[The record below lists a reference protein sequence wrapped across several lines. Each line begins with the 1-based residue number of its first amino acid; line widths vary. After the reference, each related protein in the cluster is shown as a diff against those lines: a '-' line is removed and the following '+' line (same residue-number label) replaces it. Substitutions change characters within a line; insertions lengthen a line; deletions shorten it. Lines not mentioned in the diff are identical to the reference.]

1 MALNSIRNIRGFFSE
16 YWLGS
21 ILSAKKGVGSKLTKA
36 QAEKTLWRLTQLRNR
51 IEGFENPDLT
61 RFREQFARPLLGQVL
76 GFNVEENPE
85 ETRVRLLTR
94 QPEETAEGAAT
105 APIAALYLC
114 PDDDE
119 IESRQTR
126 GTLERFLA
134 DQGLSYGFIIAPSLL
149 RLIRRLGDGA
159 KGASFDFSIASA
171 VETEDTDSL
180 TAAYRVLHAE
190 NFVQVNGSPQPIE
203 LLEAESRKHSA
214 RVSEDL
220 KAAVFRAAEILIR
233 GFLEDIQARPEA
245 FSPKPTLGQLRDTAL
260 QTLYRL
266 LFILYAEA
274 RDERLQRHRLYQ
286 KSYSLE
292 QLTDRLLRV
301 PEEELPGN
309 RFGTWQAL
317 QALFRIYD
325 EGLPP
330 TPDLEN
336 IPPRG
341 GRLFSDKTS
350 EGQLIAKLKLSD
362 RVTGRL
368 VLTLATTKPRRGVG
382 RERVS
387 YRELEI
393 EQLGSVY
400 EGLLEY
406 EPRTADQT
414 MIEVVVQGRDFVLTP
429 AELKRLCEQ
438 KQLTLKGDAA
448 IVADTEA
455 ANLHPD
461 NVEIDED
468 AADPEDEDEEDD
480 ENGEGGEGEEEEED
494 KGVKKGAAAR
504 LIRRLEK
511 DEFYFVPGSARKS
524 SGSFYT
530 REEIVQYLVRKA
542 LEGLVEDKSA
552 AEIESLRVIDLA
564 CGSAHFLV
572 GAARYM
578 GRKLL
583 DAYRREFKDEPP
595 PEFYPDRPLT
605 PGIHQRW
612 HSEGEAWCKRR
623 IVERCLFGVD
633 LNPTAVQLAQVAL
646 WIESLAGDRPLS
658 FFAHHIRPGNS
669 LLGTWLERLHQP
681 PHPALDD
688 RKGKDQGGLFE
699 IQFKR
704 LIREALDERLL
715 IDKPLP
721 PDIRKDTPQEY
732 EYKADRLKCSNDLL
746 SQAHLLFDLRSAAAF
761 VPEIWGVW
769 ATLLSTD
776 NLAEYAVKQKWWEK
790 FEAVR
795 DREKFF
801 HWELEFPEVFFG
813 EHRGFQVVV
822 GNPPWEKVKPDRKE
836 FYGRVDILIRAYS
849 GGELD
854 NRIAELHAATPKLSE
869 AFAEYSDQIKTRAA
883 CLKKSSGFRY
893 CDWVINGK
901 STGGDPDLFKFF
913 VERAHDSLSP
923 SGRLGYLVPSAFYNT
938 EGATGLRHLALGR
951 SRVKA
956 FYGFENSRKI
966 FNIHSS
972 YKFVCLVLEKRPVEA
987 CEDETEFF
995 ATFMRSDIAELS
1007 GKPPPGVQVLIRR
1020 SELERFSP
1028 GTLAFLE
1035 FRNELD
1041 REITL
1046 RMYGL
1051 LPGLEP
1057 RPLLG
1062 DESERGW
1069 RARYYS
1075 EFHLTNDR
1083 DLWTKRDGKLWTP
1096 GEVCGLDW
1104 PTDRSIPFSEVRK
1117 AMAGKGFWPLYE
1129 GKQID
1134 QFLID
1139 TKPIDR
1145 WLNLEA
1151 AQRKNGV
1158 MPSGARKLVFRDIAR
1173 NTDERTCIAAVLP
1186 ECSCSGNTLAS
1197 LDVGSVDPDVAASV
1211 LNSLAFDYATRLK
1224 IAGTH
1229 LNWTYAARV
1238 VTPSRSAL
1246 ETIPAFSTVNF
1257 ADLPDTARSTAL
1269 HRPFFEALWTTNK
1282 AVASAYGLRAT
1293 DFDHILSSFPGFA
1306 KKRPQFVEFLKE
1318 KTSIWQAESGS

>member
-1 MALNSIRNIRGFFSE
+1 MALNSIRNIRGFFSD

-85 ETRVRLLTR
+85 ETCVRLLTR
-94 QPEETAEGAAT
+94 QPEEAAQGAAT

-114 PDDDE
+114 PDDDK
-119 IESRQTR
+119 IESKKTR
-126 GTLERFLA
+126 GTLECFLA
-134 DQGLSYGFIIAPSLL
+134 EQGLSYGFIITPSLL
-149 RLIRRLGDGA
+149 RLIRRLGDGP

-171 VETEDTDSL
+171 VETEDIDSL

-190 NFVQVNGSPQPIE
+190 NFVAADGSPRPIE

-220 KAAVFRAAEILIR
+220 KAAVFSAAEILIR

-245 FSPKPTLGQLRDTAL
+245 FNPKPTLGQLRDTAL

-341 GRLFSDKTS
+341 GRLFSEKTP

-362 RVTGRL
+362 RVAGKL
-368 VLTLATTKPRRGVG
+368 VMTLATTKPRRGVG

-438 KQLTLKGDAA
+438 KQLVLKGDAA
-448 IVADTEA
+448 LVADTEA
-455 ANLHPD
+455 ANLHPE
-461 NVEIDED
+461 NVETDEA
-468 AADPEDEDEEDD
+468 AADTEDEDEGED
-480 ENGEGGEGEEEEED
+480 ENGESSEGAEEED

-578 GRKLL
+578 GKKLL
-583 DAYRREFKDEPP
+583 DAYHREFKDDPP
-595 PEFYPDRPLT
+595 PDFFPDRPLT
-605 PGIHQRW
+605 PEVRQRW
-612 HSEGEAWCKRR
+612 QSEGEAWCKRR

-633 LNPTAVQLAQVAL
+633 LSPTAVQLAQVAL

-688 RKGKDQGGLFE
+688 KKGKDQGGLFE
-699 IQFKR
+699 IQFQR

-732 EYKADRLKCSNDLL
+732 EYKADRLKRSNDLL
-746 SQAHLLFDLRSAAAF
+746 AQARLLFDLRSAAAF
-761 VPEIWGVW
+761 VPAIWSDW

-776 NLAEYAVKQKWWEK
+776 NVAAYASKQKWWDR
-790 FEAVR
+790 FEEVR
-795 DREKFF
+795 QRERFF

-813 EHRGFQVVV
+813 ERRGFDVVL

-836 FYGRVDILIRAYS
+836 FYGRADILIRAFV

-854 NRIAELHAATPKLSE
+854 ARIRELHALHPGLETE
-869 AFAEYSDQIKTRAA
+869 FANYSDRVKTTAA
-883 CLKKSSGFRY
+883 CLKRGDIKFV
-893 CDWVINGK
+893 DWEINGR

-913 VERAHDSLSP
+913 IERAHQVLRP
-923 SGRLGYLVPSAFYNT
+923 GGRLGYLVPSALYNN
-938 EGATGLRHLALGR
+938 EGCTGLRHLLLEH
-951 SRVKA
+951 SQVHA
-956 FYGFENSRKI
+956 FYGFENRQKLFPIDSR
-966 FNIHSS
+966 
-972 YKFVCLVLEKRPVEA
+972 YKFVCLALEKATVSDRDKARVEFRA
-987 CEDETEFF
+987 
-995 ATFMRSDIAELS
+995 AFMRHDLRELDT
-1007 GKPPPGVQVLIRR
+1007 PPQGVQVLIKRP
-1020 SELERFSP
+1020 ELEQFSP
-1028 GTLAFLE
+1028 GTLAFPE
-1035 FRNELD
+1035 FRDERD
-1041 REITL
+1041 REILL

-1051 LPGLEP
+1051 LPGQQP

-1062 DESERGW
+1062 DSGVGTWEAS
-1069 RARYYS
+1069 YS
-1075 EFHLTNDR
+1075 REFDMTNDR
-1083 DLWTKRDGKLWTP
+1083 DLWTRPDGKLWTP
-1096 GEVCGLDW
+1096 KEVCGLDW
-1104 PTDRSIPFSEVRK
+1104 PARRDIAFAEVRTAMK
-1117 AMAGKGFWPLYE
+1117 AKGFWPLYE
-1129 GKQID
+1129 GKHIE
-1134 QFLID
+1134 QFLVGI
-1139 TKPIDR
+1139 KPVER
-1145 WLNLEA
+1145 WLSLELA
-1151 AQRKNGV
+1151 TKKYGTPPAPG
-1158 MPSGARKLVFRDIAR
+1158 RKLVFRDIAR

-1186 ECSCSGNTLAS
+1186 EESCSGNTLAT
-1197 LDVGSVDPDVAASV
+1197 LHTPGILVDAAAAV
-1211 LNSLAFDYATRLK
+1211 MNSFVFDFATRLK
-1224 IAGTH
+1224 TAGTH
-1229 LNWTYAARV
+1229 LNWTYVSRIAVPPATDCRGVPSV
-1238 VTPSRSAL
+1238 VTRDYQELATRMTAIAEYPDAFPEVWAANRPVAL
-1246 ETIPAFSTVNF
+1246 
-1257 ADLPDTARSTAL
+1257 
-1269 HRPFFEALWTTNK
+1269 
-1282 AVASAYGLRAT
+1282 AYGLTAS
-1293 DFDHILSSFPGFA
+1293 DFEHILDSFPVFVR
-1306 KKRPQFVEFLKE
+1306 KRPAFHRFLRE
-1318 KTSIWQAESGS
+1318 RLAEWKAEEG

>member
-1 MALNSIRNIRGFFSE
+1 MALNSIRNIRGFFSD

-94 QPEETAEGAAT
+94 QPEEAAEGAAS

-126 GTLERFLA
+126 GSLERFLA
-134 DQGLSYGFIIAPSLL
+134 DHGLSYGFIITPSLL

-180 TAAYRVLHAE
+180 IAAYRVLHAE
-190 NFVQVNGSPQPIE
+190 NFVAVNGSPKPIE

-245 FSPKPTLGQLRDTAL
+245 FNPKPTLGQLRDTAL

-292 QLTDRLLRV
+292 QLTDRLLRL

-330 TPDLEN
+330 TPGLEN

-341 GRLFSDKTS
+341 GRLFSDKTT
-350 EGQLIAKLKLSD
+350 EGQVIAKLKLSD
-362 RVTGRL
+362 RVAGRL

-438 KQLTLKGDAA
+438 KQLVLKGDAA
-448 IVADTEA
+448 LVAGTEA
-455 ANLHPD
+455 APLHPD
-461 NVEIDED
+461 SVEVDED
-468 AADPEDEDEEDD
+468 AAAEDD
-480 ENGEGGEGEEEEED
+480 GEDNDENEEEGEGGAEED
-494 KGVKKGAAAR
+494 KGVKKGAPAR

-511 DEFYFVPGSARKS
+511 GEFYFVSGSARKA

-542 LEGLVEDKSA
+542 LEGLVEDKPA
-552 AEIESLRVIDLA
+552 ADIESLRVIDLA

-572 GAARYM
+572 GAARYL

-583 DAYRREFKDEPP
+583 DAYHRELKADPP

-605 PGIHQRW
+605 PEVRERW
-612 HSEGEAWCKRR
+612 QSEGEAWCKRR

-681 PHPALDD
+681 PHPALD
-688 RKGKDQGGLFE
+688 RKADQDQGGLFE
-699 IQFKR
+699 MQFQR
-704 LIREALDERLL
+704 LIREALVERRL
-715 IDKPLP
+715 IDQPLP
-721 PDIRKDTPQEY
+721 PDFRRDTPEEY
-732 EYKADRLKCSNDLL
+732 EYKADRLKRSDDLL
-746 SQAHLLFDLRSAAAF
+746 ARARLLFDLRSAAAF
-761 VPEIWGVW
+761 VPEIWSDW

-776 NLAEYAVKQKWWEK
+776 DVTGYAMKQEWWVR
-790 FEAVR
+790 FEDVR
-795 DREKFF
+795 QRERFF
-801 HWELEFPEVFFG
+801 HWELEFPEVFYG
-813 EHRGFQVVV
+813 DKRGFDVVL

-836 FYGRVDILIRAYS
+836 FYGRADVLIRAFV

-854 NRIAELHAATPKLSE
+854 ARIRELHALHPGLETD
-869 AFAEYSDQIKTRAA
+869 FANYSDRVKTTAA
-883 CLKKSSGFRY
+883 CLKRGDFKFM
-893 CDWVINGK
+893 DWEIDGR

-913 VERAHDSLSP
+913 IERSHQILRFG
-923 SGRLGYLVPSAFYNT
+923 GRLGYLVPSALYNN
-938 EGATGLRHLALGR
+938 EGCTGLRHLLLEH
-951 SRVKA
+951 SHVHA
-956 FYGFENSRKI
+956 FYGFENRHKLFPIDSR
-966 FNIHSS
+966 
-972 YKFVCLVLEKRPVEA
+972 YKFVCLVLEKARVAYGETAGVEFRA
-987 CEDETEFF
+987 
-995 ATFMRSDIAELS
+995 AFMRHDIGELAS
-1007 GKPPPGVQVLIRR
+1007 PPPDVNVLVRR
-1020 SELERFSP
+1020 SELELFSP

-1035 FRNELD
+1035 FRGERD
-1041 REITL
+1041 RDILL

-1051 LPGLEP
+1051 HEGQQP

-1062 DESERGW
+1062 HTAAGVWQATFSR
-1069 RARYYS
+1069 
-1075 EFHLTNDR
+1075 EFDMHNDR
-1083 DLWTKRDGKLWTP
+1083 DLWTRPDGRLLSAH
-1096 GEVCGLDW
+1096 EICGLDW
-1104 PTDRSIPFSEVRK
+1104 PGAATWNEVR
-1117 AMAGKGFWPLYE
+1117 ARMADQGYWPLYE
-1129 GKQID
+1129 GKQVE
-1134 QFLID
+1134 QFLTDI
-1139 TKPIDR
+1139 KPIVR
-1145 WLNLEA
+1145 WVSLE
-1151 AQRKNGV
+1151 QTTRKYGE
-1158 MPSGARKLVFRDIAR
+1158 PPLAGRKLVFRRIAG
-1173 NTDERTCIAAVLP
+1173 NTNERTCIAAVLP
-1186 ECSCSGNTLAS
+1186 EKSCANDGLPILEVREANLYDRACTL
-1197 LDVGSVDPDVAASV
+1197 
-1211 LNSLAFDYATRLK
+1211 LNSFCFDYALRFRVM
-1224 IAGTH
+1224 TH
-1229 LNWTYAARV
+1229 VDFTHISRV
-1238 VTPSRSAL
+1238 AIPTDEAL
-1246 ETIPAFSTVNF
+1246 QRIKVLSTQSCNGVDHVPFSERP
-1257 ADLPDTARSTAL
+1257 DL
-1269 HRPFFEALWTTNK
+1269 FEALWDSEK
-1282 AVASAYGLRAT
+1282 SVAQAYGLRAVDLEHLLT
-1293 DFDHILSSFPGFA
+1293 TFPVFA
-1306 KKRPQFVEFLKE
+1306 RKRPAFHQFLRERL
-1318 KTSIWQAESGS
+1318 AEWKAEEG

>member
-1 MALNSIRNIRGFFSE
+1 MALNSIRNIRGFFSD

-94 QPEETAEGAAT
+94 QPEEAAEGAAS

-126 GTLERFLA
+126 GSLERFLA
-134 DQGLSYGFIIAPSLL
+134 DHGLSYGFIITPSLL

-180 TAAYRVLHAE
+180 IAAYRVLHAE
-190 NFVQVNGSPQPIE
+190 NFVAVNGSPKPIE

-245 FSPKPTLGQLRDTAL
+245 FNPKPTLGQLRDTAL

-292 QLTDRLLRV
+292 QLTDRLLRL

-330 TPDLEN
+330 TPGLEN

-341 GRLFSDKTS
+341 GRLFSDKTT
-350 EGQLIAKLKLSD
+350 EGQVIAKLKLSD
-362 RVTGRL
+362 RVAGRL

-414 MIEVVVQGRDFVLTP
+414 MIEVVVQERDFVLTP

-438 KQLTLKGDAA
+438 KQLVLKGDAA
-448 IVADTEA
+448 LVAGTEA
-455 ANLHPD
+455 APLHPD
-461 NVEIDED
+461 SVEVDED
-468 AADPEDEDEEDD
+468 AAAEDD
-480 ENGEGGEGEEEEED
+480 GEDNDENEEEGEGGAEED
-494 KGVKKGAAAR
+494 KGVKKGAPAR

-511 DEFYFVPGSARKS
+511 GEFYFVSGSARKA

-542 LEGLVEDKSA
+542 LEGLVEDKPA
-552 AEIESLRVIDLA
+552 ADIESLRVIDLA

-572 GAARYM
+572 GAARYL

-583 DAYRREFKDEPP
+583 DAYHRELKADPP

-605 PGIHQRW
+605 PEVRERW
-612 HSEGEAWCKRR
+612 QSEGEAWCKRR

-681 PHPALDD
+681 PHPALD
-688 RKGKDQGGLFE
+688 RKADQDQGGLFE
-699 IQFKR
+699 MQFQR
-704 LIREALDERLL
+704 LIREALVERRL
-715 IDKPLP
+715 IDQPLP
-721 PDIRKDTPQEY
+721 PDFRRDTPEEY
-732 EYKADRLKCSNDLL
+732 EYKADRLKRSDDLL
-746 SQAHLLFDLRSAAAF
+746 ARARLLFDLRSAAAF
-761 VPEIWGVW
+761 VPEIWSDW

-776 NLAEYAVKQKWWEK
+776 DVTGYAMKQEWWVR
-790 FEAVR
+790 FEDVR
-795 DREKFF
+795 QRERFF

-813 EHRGFQVVV
+813 DKRGFDVVL

-836 FYGRVDILIRAYS
+836 FYGRADVLIRAFV

-854 NRIAELHAATPKLSE
+854 ARIRELHALHPGLETD
-869 AFAEYSDQIKTRAA
+869 FANYSDRVKTTAA
-883 CLKKSSGFRY
+883 CLKRGDFKFM
-893 CDWVINGK
+893 DWEIDGR

-913 VERAHDSLSP
+913 IERSHQILRFG
-923 SGRLGYLVPSAFYNT
+923 GRLGYLVPSALYNN
-938 EGATGLRHLALGR
+938 EGCTGLRHLLLEH
-951 SRVKA
+951 SHVHA
-956 FYGFENSRKI
+956 FYGFENRHKLFPIDSR
-966 FNIHSS
+966 
-972 YKFVCLVLEKRPVEA
+972 YKFVCLVLEKARVAYGETAGVEFRA
-987 CEDETEFF
+987 
-995 ATFMRSDIAELS
+995 AFMRHDIGELAS
-1007 GKPPPGVQVLIRR
+1007 PPPDVNVLVRR
-1020 SELERFSP
+1020 SELELFSP

-1035 FRNELD
+1035 FRGERD
-1041 REITL
+1041 RDILL

-1051 LPGLEP
+1051 HEGQQP

-1062 DESERGW
+1062 HTAAGVWQATFSR
-1069 RARYYS
+1069 
-1075 EFHLTNDR
+1075 EFDMHNDR
-1083 DLWTKRDGKLWTP
+1083 DLWTRPDGRLLSAH
-1096 GEVCGLDW
+1096 EICGLDW
-1104 PTDRSIPFSEVRK
+1104 PGAATWNEVR
-1117 AMAGKGFWPLYE
+1117 ARMADQGYWPLYE
-1129 GKQID
+1129 GKQVE
-1134 QFLID
+1134 QFLTDI
-1139 TKPIDR
+1139 KPIVR
-1145 WLNLEA
+1145 WVSLE
-1151 AQRKNGV
+1151 QTTRKYGE
-1158 MPSGARKLVFRDIAR
+1158 PPLAGRKLVFRRIAG
-1173 NTDERTCIAAVLP
+1173 NTNERTCIAAVLP
-1186 ECSCSGNTLAS
+1186 EKSCANDGLPILEVREANLYDRACTL
-1197 LDVGSVDPDVAASV
+1197 
-1211 LNSLAFDYATRLK
+1211 LNSFCFDYALRFRVM
-1224 IAGTH
+1224 TH
-1229 LNWTYAARV
+1229 VDFTHISRV
-1238 VTPSRSAL
+1238 AIPTDEAL
-1246 ETIPAFSTVNF
+1246 QRIKVLSTQSCNGVDHVPFSERP
-1257 ADLPDTARSTAL
+1257 DL
-1269 HRPFFEALWTTNK
+1269 FEALWDSEK
-1282 AVASAYGLRAT
+1282 SVAQAYGLRAVDLEHLLT
-1293 DFDHILSSFPGFA
+1293 TFPVFA
-1306 KKRPQFVEFLKE
+1306 RKRPAFHQFLRERL
-1318 KTSIWQAESGS
+1318 AEWKAEEG

>member
-1 MALNSIRNIRGFFSE
+1 MALNSIRNIRGFFSD

-94 QPEETAEGAAT
+94 QPEEAAEGAAS

-126 GTLERFLA
+126 GSLERFLA
-134 DQGLSYGFIIAPSLL
+134 DHGLSYGFIITPSLL

-180 TAAYRVLHAE
+180 IAAYRVLHAE
-190 NFVQVNGSPQPIE
+190 NFVAVNGSPKPIE

-245 FSPKPTLGQLRDTAL
+245 FNPKPTLGQLRDTAL

-292 QLTDRLLRV
+292 QLTDRLLRL

-330 TPDLEN
+330 TPGLEN

-341 GRLFSDKTS
+341 GRLFSDKTT
-350 EGQLIAKLKLSD
+350 EGQVIAKLKLSD
-362 RVTGRL
+362 RVAGRL

-438 KQLTLKGDAA
+438 KQLVLKGDAA
-448 IVADTEA
+448 LVAGTEA
-455 ANLHPD
+455 APLHPD
-461 NVEIDED
+461 SVEVDED
-468 AADPEDEDEEDD
+468 AAAEDD
-480 ENGEGGEGEEEEED
+480 GEDNDENEEEGEGGAEED
-494 KGVKKGAAAR
+494 KGVKKGAPAR

-511 DEFYFVPGSARKS
+511 GEFYFVSGSARKA

-542 LEGLVEDKSA
+542 LEGLVEDKPA
-552 AEIESLRVIDLA
+552 ADIESLRVIDLA

-572 GAARYM
+572 GAARYL

-583 DAYRREFKDEPP
+583 DAYHRELKADPP

-605 PGIHQRW
+605 PEVRERW
-612 HSEGEAWCKRR
+612 QSEGEAWCKRR

-681 PHPALDD
+681 PHPALD
-688 RKGKDQGGLFE
+688 RKADQDQGGLFE
-699 IQFKR
+699 MQFQR
-704 LIREALDERLL
+704 LIREALVERRL
-715 IDKPLP
+715 IDQPLP
-721 PDIRKDTPQEY
+721 PDFRRDTPEEY
-732 EYKADRLKCSNDLL
+732 EYKADRLKRSDDLL
-746 SQAHLLFDLRSAAAF
+746 ARARLLFDLRSAAAF
-761 VPEIWGVW
+761 VPEIWSDW

-776 NLAEYAVKQKWWEK
+776 DVTGYAMKQEWWVR
-790 FEAVR
+790 FEDVR
-795 DREKFF
+795 QRERFF

-813 EHRGFQVVV
+813 DKRGFDVVL

-836 FYGRVDILIRAYS
+836 FYGRADVLIRAFV

-854 NRIAELHAATPKLSE
+854 ARIRELHALHPGLETD
-869 AFAEYSDQIKTRAA
+869 FANYSDRVKTTAA
-883 CLKKSSGFRY
+883 CLKRGDFKFM
-893 CDWVINGK
+893 DWEIDGR

-913 VERAHDSLSP
+913 IERSHQILRFG
-923 SGRLGYLVPSAFYNT
+923 GRLGYLVPSALYNN
-938 EGATGLRHLALGR
+938 EGCTGLRHLLLEH
-951 SRVKA
+951 SHVHA
-956 FYGFENSRKI
+956 FYGFENRHKLFPIDSR
-966 FNIHSS
+966 
-972 YKFVCLVLEKRPVEA
+972 YKFVCLVLEKARVAYGETAGVEFRA
-987 CEDETEFF
+987 
-995 ATFMRSDIAELS
+995 AFMRHDIGELAS
-1007 GKPPPGVQVLIRR
+1007 PPPDVNVLVRR
-1020 SELERFSP
+1020 SELELFSP

-1035 FRNELD
+1035 FRGERD
-1041 REITL
+1041 RDILL

-1051 LPGLEP
+1051 HEGQQP

-1062 DESERGW
+1062 HTAAGVWQATFSR
-1069 RARYYS
+1069 
-1075 EFHLTNDR
+1075 EFDMHNDR
-1083 DLWTKRDGKLWTP
+1083 DLWTRPDGRLLSAH
-1096 GEVCGLDW
+1096 EICGLDW
-1104 PTDRSIPFSEVRK
+1104 PGAATWNEVR
-1117 AMAGKGFWPLYE
+1117 ARMADQGYWPLYE
-1129 GKQID
+1129 GKQVE
-1134 QFLID
+1134 QFLTDI
-1139 TKPIDR
+1139 KPIVR
-1145 WLNLEA
+1145 WVSLE
-1151 AQRKNGV
+1151 QTTRKYGE
-1158 MPSGARKLVFRDIAR
+1158 PPLAGRKLVFRRIAG
-1173 NTDERTCIAAVLP
+1173 NTNERTCIAAVLP
-1186 ECSCSGNTLAS
+1186 EKSCANDGLPILEVREANLYDRACTL
-1197 LDVGSVDPDVAASV
+1197 
-1211 LNSLAFDYATRLK
+1211 LNSFCFDYALRFRVM
-1224 IAGTH
+1224 TH
-1229 LNWTYAARV
+1229 VDFTHISRV
-1238 VTPSRSAL
+1238 AIPTDEAL
-1246 ETIPAFSTVNF
+1246 QRIKVLSTQSCNGVDHVPFSERP
-1257 ADLPDTARSTAL
+1257 DL
-1269 HRPFFEALWTTNK
+1269 FEALWDSEK
-1282 AVASAYGLRAT
+1282 SVAQAYGLRAVDLEHLLT
-1293 DFDHILSSFPGFA
+1293 TFPVFA
-1306 KKRPQFVEFLKE
+1306 RKRPAFHQFLRERL
-1318 KTSIWQAESGS
+1318 AEWKAEEG

>member
-1 MALNSIRNIRGFFSE
+1 M
-16 YWLGS
+16 
-21 ILSAKKGVGSKLTKA
+21 
-36 QAEKTLWRLTQLRNR
+36 
-51 IEGFENPDLT
+51 
-61 RFREQFARPLLGQVL
+61 
-76 GFNVEENPE
+76 
-85 ETRVRLLTR
+85 
-94 QPEETAEGAAT
+94 
-105 APIAALYLC
+105 
-114 PDDDE
+114 
-119 IESRQTR
+119 
-126 GTLERFLA
+126 ERFLA
-134 DQGLSYGFIIAPSLL
+134 DQGLSYGFILTPSLL

-190 NFVQVNGSPQPIE
+190 NFVAVNGSPKPIE

-220 KAAVFRAAEILIR
+220 KAAVFHAAEILIR

-245 FSPKPTLGQLRDTAL
+245 FNPKPTLGQLRDTAL

-266 LFILYAEA
+266 LFVLYAEA

-341 GRLFSDKTS
+341 GRLFSDKTP

-362 RVTGRL
+362 RVAGRL

-414 MIEVVVQGRDFVLTP
+414 MVEVVVQGRDFVLTP
-429 AELKRLCEQ
+429 GELKRLCEQ
-438 KQLTLKGDAA
+438 KQLVLKGDAA
-448 IVADTEA
+448 IVLGTDA

-461 NVEIDED
+461 NVEDDEA
-468 AADPEDEDEEDD
+468 AADAEDVDGADDEE
-480 ENGEGGEGEEEEED
+480 GESGEGEEEEED

-511 DEFYFVPGSARKS
+511 DEFYFVPGSARKA

-542 LEGLVEDKSA
+542 LEGLVEDKST

-572 GAARYM
+572 GAARYI

-583 DAYRREFKDEPP
+583 DAYHREFNDNPP
-595 PEFYPDRPLT
+595 PEFYPNRPLA
-605 PGIHQRW
+605 PEVHQRW

-623 IVERCLFGVD
+623 VVERCLFGVD

-669 LLGTWLERLHQP
+669 LLGTWLDRLHQP

-715 IDKPLP
+715 IDQPLP

-732 EYKADRLKCSNDLL
+732 EYKADRLKRSSDLL
-746 SQAHLLFDLRSAAAF
+746 AQARLLFDLRSAAAF

-776 NLAEYAVKQKWWEK
+776 NVLEYASKQKWWAR
-790 FEAVR
+790 FEEVR
-795 DREKFF
+795 LRERFF

-813 EHRGFQVVV
+813 EHRGFHVIV
-822 GNPPWEKVKPDRKE
+822 GNPPWDKVLPDRQE
-836 FYGRVDILIRAYS
+836 FYGRYDIFIRALS
-849 GGELD
+849 GNELD
-854 NRIAELHAATPKLSE
+854 QRISELHQKNPALAGEFKAYEKQVKTTMQMLRGGGDFPLSE
-869 AFAEYSDQIKTRAA
+869 GRTQAAHEDLSKYFADRSIQVVRK
-883 CLKKSSGFRY
+883 
-893 CDWVINGK
+893 
-901 STGGDPDLFKFF
+901 GGSVGL
-913 VERAHDSLSP
+913 LLP
-923 SGRLGYLVPSAFYNT
+923 SVFYN
-938 EGATGLRHLALGR
+938 GDGCATLRKWLLDEAQIL
-951 SRVKA
+951 SV
-956 FYGFENSRKI
+956 FGFENRQKLFPIDSR
-966 FNIHSS
+966 
-972 YKFVCLVLEKRPVEA
+972 YKFACFVWRKETPAEKRFPA
-987 CEDETEFF
+987 I
-995 ATFMRSDIAELS
+995 FMRHDVRELLDEKSVQMVTITAEEVEKLSPESYALLEYRGPRDQEIVHKMYRHSVILGSDDAAGWKAELFTDFAH
-1007 GKPPPGVQVLIRR
+1007 K
-1020 SELERFSP
+1020 F
-1028 GTLAFLE
+1028 TYNA
-1035 FRNELD
+1035 
-1041 REITL
+1041 
-1046 RMYGL
+1046 
-1051 LPGLEP
+1051 
-1057 RPLLG
+1057 
-1062 DESERGW
+1062 
-1069 RARYYS
+1069 AR
-1075 EFHLTNDR
+1075 DK
-1083 DLWTKRDGKLWTP
+1083 DLWTDPQTGNL
-1096 GEVCGLDW
+1096 
-1104 PTDRSIPFSEVRK
+1104 FS
-1117 AMAGKGFWPLYE
+1117 P
-1129 GKQID
+1129 
-1134 QFLID
+1134 
-1139 TKPIDR
+1139 
-1145 WLNLEA
+1145 
-1151 AQRKNGV
+1151 
-1158 MPSGARKLVFRDIAR
+1158 
-1173 NTDERTCIAAVLP
+1173 
-1186 ECSCSGNTLAS
+1186 
-1197 LDVGSVDPDVAASV
+1197 
-1211 LNSLAFDYATRLK
+1211 
-1224 IAGTH
+1224 TH
-1229 LNWTYAARV
+1229 LP
-1238 VTPSRSAL
+1238 PS
-1246 ETIPAFSTVNF
+1246 
-1257 ADLPDTARSTAL
+1257 
-1269 HRPFFEALWTTNK
+1269 
-1282 AVASAYGLRAT
+1282 
-1293 DFDHILSSFPGFA
+1293 
-1306 KKRPQFVEFLKE
+1306 
-1318 KTSIWQAESGS
+1318 

>member
-1 MALNSIRNIRGFFSE
+1 MALNSIRNIRGFFSD

-94 QPEETAEGAAT
+94 QPEEAAEGAAS

-126 GTLERFLA
+126 GSLERFLA
-134 DQGLSYGFIIAPSLL
+134 DHGLSYGFIITPSLL

-180 TAAYRVLHAE
+180 IAAYRVLHAE
-190 NFVQVNGSPQPIE
+190 NFVAVNGSPKPIE

-245 FSPKPTLGQLRDTAL
+245 FNPKPTLGQLRDTAL

-292 QLTDRLLRV
+292 QLTDRLLRL

-330 TPDLEN
+330 TPGLEN

-341 GRLFSDKTS
+341 GRLFSDKTT
-350 EGQLIAKLKLSD
+350 EGQVIAKLKLSD
-362 RVTGRL
+362 RVAGRL

-438 KQLTLKGDAA
+438 KQLVLKGDAA
-448 IVADTEA
+448 LVAGTEA
-455 ANLHPD
+455 APLHPD
-461 NVEIDED
+461 SVEVDED
-468 AADPEDEDEEDD
+468 AAAEDD
-480 ENGEGGEGEEEEED
+480 GEDNDENEEEGEGGAEED
-494 KGVKKGAAAR
+494 KGVKKGAPAR

-511 DEFYFVPGSARKS
+511 GEFYFVSGSARKA

-542 LEGLVEDKSA
+542 LEGLVEDKPA
-552 AEIESLRVIDLA
+552 ADIESLRVIDLA

-572 GAARYM
+572 GAARYL

-583 DAYRREFKDEPP
+583 DAYHRELKADPP

-605 PGIHQRW
+605 PEVRERW
-612 HSEGEAWCKRR
+612 QSEGEAWCKRR

-669 LLGTWLERLHQP
+669 LLGTWLERLRQP
-681 PHPALDD
+681 PHPALD
-688 RKGKDQGGLFE
+688 RKADQDQGGLFE
-699 IQFKR
+699 MQFQR
-704 LIREALDERLL
+704 LIREALVERRL
-715 IDKPLP
+715 IDQPLP
-721 PDIRKDTPQEY
+721 PDFRRDTPEEY
-732 EYKADRLKCSNDLL
+732 EYKADRLKRSDDLL
-746 SQAHLLFDLRSAAAF
+746 ARARLLFDLRSAAAF
-761 VPEIWGVW
+761 VPEIWSDW

-776 NLAEYAVKQKWWEK
+776 DVTGYAMKQEWWVR
-790 FEAVR
+790 FEDVR
-795 DREKFF
+795 QRERFF

-813 EHRGFQVVV
+813 DKRGFDVVL

-836 FYGRVDILIRAYS
+836 FYGRADVLIRAFV

-854 NRIAELHAATPKLSE
+854 ARIRELHALHPGLETD
-869 AFAEYSDQIKTRAA
+869 FANYSDRVKTTAA
-883 CLKKSSGFRY
+883 CLKRGDFKFM
-893 CDWVINGK
+893 DWEIDGR

-913 VERAHDSLSP
+913 IERSHQILRFG
-923 SGRLGYLVPSAFYNT
+923 GRLGYLVPSALYNN
-938 EGATGLRHLALGR
+938 EGCTGLRHLLLEH
-951 SRVKA
+951 SHVHA
-956 FYGFENSRKI
+956 FYGFENRHKLFPIDSR
-966 FNIHSS
+966 
-972 YKFVCLVLEKRPVEA
+972 YKFVCLVLEKARVAYGETAGVEFRA
-987 CEDETEFF
+987 
-995 ATFMRSDIAELS
+995 AFMRHDIGELAS
-1007 GKPPPGVQVLIRR
+1007 PPPDVNVLVRR
-1020 SELERFSP
+1020 SELELFSP

-1035 FRNELD
+1035 FRGERD
-1041 REITL
+1041 RDILL

-1051 LPGLEP
+1051 HEGQQP

-1062 DESERGW
+1062 HTAAGVWQATFSR
-1069 RARYYS
+1069 
-1075 EFHLTNDR
+1075 EFDMHNDR
-1083 DLWTKRDGKLWTP
+1083 DLWTRPDGRLLSAH
-1096 GEVCGLDW
+1096 EICGLDW
-1104 PTDRSIPFSEVRK
+1104 PGAATWNEVR
-1117 AMAGKGFWPLYE
+1117 ARMADQGYWPLYE
-1129 GKQID
+1129 GKQVE
-1134 QFLID
+1134 QFLTDI
-1139 TKPIDR
+1139 KPIVR
-1145 WLNLEA
+1145 WVSLE
-1151 AQRKNGV
+1151 QTTRKYGE
-1158 MPSGARKLVFRDIAR
+1158 PPLAGRKLVFRRIAG
-1173 NTDERTCIAAVLP
+1173 NTNERTCIAAVLP
-1186 ECSCSGNTLAS
+1186 EKSCANDGLPILEVREANLYDRACTL
-1197 LDVGSVDPDVAASV
+1197 
-1211 LNSLAFDYATRLK
+1211 LNSFCFDYALRFRVM
-1224 IAGTH
+1224 TH
-1229 LNWTYAARV
+1229 VDFTHISRV
-1238 VTPSRSAL
+1238 AIPTDEAL
-1246 ETIPAFSTVNF
+1246 QRIKVLSTQSCNGVDHVPFSERP
-1257 ADLPDTARSTAL
+1257 DL
-1269 HRPFFEALWTTNK
+1269 FEALWDSEK
-1282 AVASAYGLRAT
+1282 SVAQAYGLRAVDLEHLLT
-1293 DFDHILSSFPGFA
+1293 TFPVFA
-1306 KKRPQFVEFLKE
+1306 RKRPAFHQFLRERL
-1318 KTSIWQAESGS
+1318 AEWKAEEG

>member
-1 MALNSIRNIRGFFSE
+1 MALNSIRNIRGFFSD

-61 RFREQFARPLLGQVL
+61 RFREQFARPLLSQLL

-94 QPEETAEGAAT
+94 QPEEATEGEAGS
-105 APIAALYLC
+105 PIAALYLC

-126 GTLERFLA
+126 GSLERFLA
-134 DQGLSYGFIIAPSLL
+134 DQGLSYGFIITPSLL

-171 VETEDTDSL
+171 VETEAIDSL
-180 TAAYRVLHAE
+180 TVAYRVLHAE
-190 NFVQVNGSPQPIE
+190 NFMAVNGSPKPIE

-220 KAAVFRAAEILIR
+220 KAAVFSAAEILIR
-233 GFLEDIQARPEA
+233 GFLGDIQARPEA
-245 FSPKPTLGQLRDTAL
+245 FNTKPTLGRLRETAF

-266 LFILYAEA
+266 LFVLYAEA

-292 QLTDRLLRV
+292 QLVDRLLRV

-341 GRLFSDKTS
+341 GRLFSDKTP

-362 RVTGRL
+362 RVAGRL
-368 VLTLATTKPRRGVG
+368 VLTLATSKPRRGVG

-393 EQLGSVY
+393 EQLGSIY

-438 KQLTLKGDAA
+438 KQLVLKGEAA

-461 NVEIDED
+461 NVEDDED
-468 AADPEDEDEEDD
+468 AADAEDEDEGNDED
-480 ENGEGGEGEEEEED
+480 GEDSEGEEEED
-494 KGVKKGAAAR
+494 KGIKKGAAAR
-504 LIRRLEK
+504 LIRHLEK

-542 LEGLVEDKSA
+542 LEGLIEDKSA
-552 AEIESLRVIDLA
+552 SEIESLRVIDLA

-578 GRKLL
+578 GRRLL
-583 DAYRREFKDEPP
+583 DAYRREYKDDPP

-605 PGIHQRW
+605 PEVRQRW
-612 HSEGEAWCKRR
+612 LSEGEAWCKRR

-669 LLGTWLERLHQP
+669 LLGTWLDRLHQP

-688 RKGKDQGGLFE
+688 KKGRDQGGLFE

-732 EYKADRLKCSNDLL
+732 EYKADRLKRSNDLL
-746 SQAHLLFDLRSAAAF
+746 AQARLLFDLRSAAAF
-761 VPEIWGVW
+761 APEIWGAW
-769 ATLLSTD
+769 ATLLSSED
-776 NLAEYAVKQKWWEK
+776 IHEY
-790 FEAVR
+790 
-795 DREKFF
+795 
-801 HWELEFPEVFFG
+801 
-813 EHRGFQVVV
+813 
-822 GNPPWEKVKPDRKE
+822 
-836 FYGRVDILIRAYS
+836 
-849 GGELD
+849 
-854 NRIAELHAATPKLSE
+854 T
-869 AFAEYSDQIKTRAA
+869 
-883 CLKKSSGFRY
+883 
-893 CDWVINGK
+893 
-901 STGGDPDLFKFF
+901 
-913 VERAHDSLSP
+913 
-923 SGRLGYLVPSAFYNT
+923 
-938 EGATGLRHLALGR
+938 
-951 SRVKA
+951 
-956 FYGFENSRKI
+956 
-966 FNIHSS
+966 
-972 YKFVCLVLEKRPVEA
+972 
-987 CEDETEFF
+987 
-995 ATFMRSDIAELS
+995 
-1007 GKPPPGVQVLIRR
+1007 
-1020 SELERFSP
+1020 
-1028 GTLAFLE
+1028 
-1035 FRNELD
+1035 
-1041 REITL
+1041 
-1046 RMYGL
+1046 
-1051 LPGLEP
+1051 
-1057 RPLLG
+1057 
-1062 DESERGW
+1062 
-1069 RARYYS
+1069 
-1075 EFHLTNDR
+1075 
-1083 DLWTKRDGKLWTP
+1083 
-1096 GEVCGLDW
+1096 
-1104 PTDRSIPFSEVRK
+1104 
-1117 AMAGKGFWPLYE
+1117 
-1129 GKQID
+1129 
-1134 QFLID
+1134 
-1139 TKPIDR
+1139 
-1145 WLNLEA
+1145 
-1151 AQRKNGV
+1151 
-1158 MPSGARKLVFRDIAR
+1158 
-1173 NTDERTCIAAVLP
+1173 
-1186 ECSCSGNTLAS
+1186 
-1197 LDVGSVDPDVAASV
+1197 
-1211 LNSLAFDYATRLK
+1211 
-1224 IAGTH
+1224 
-1229 LNWTYAARV
+1229 
-1238 VTPSRSAL
+1238 
-1246 ETIPAFSTVNF
+1246 
-1257 ADLPDTARSTAL
+1257 
-1269 HRPFFEALWTTNK
+1269 
-1282 AVASAYGLRAT
+1282 
-1293 DFDHILSSFPGFA
+1293 
-1306 KKRPQFVEFLKE
+1306 
-1318 KTSIWQAESGS
+1318 

>member
-1 MALNSIRNIRGFFSE
+1 MALNSIRNIRGFFSD

-94 QPEETAEGAAT
+94 QPEEAAEGAAS

-134 DQGLSYGFIIAPSLL
+134 DQGLGYGFIVTPSLL

-190 NFVQVNGSPQPIE
+190 NFVAVNGSPKPIE

-220 KAAVFRAAEILIR
+220 KAAVFSAAEILIR
-233 GFLEDIQARPEA
+233 GFLEDIKARPGA
-245 FSPKPTLGQLRDTAL
+245 FNPKPTLGQLRDTAL

-309 RFGTWQAL
+309 RFGIWQAL

-341 GRLFSDKTS
+341 GRLFSDKTP

-362 RVTGRL
+362 RVAGKL
-368 VLTLATTKPRRGVG
+368 LMTLATTKPRRGVG

-414 MIEVVVQGRDFVLTP
+414 MVEVVVQGRDFVLTP

-438 KQLTLKGDAA
+438 KQLALKGDAT
-448 IVADTEA
+448 IVAETEA

-461 NVEIDED
+461 NVEVDED
-468 AADPEDEDEEDD
+468 TADTDDEDEGDD
-480 ENGEGGEGEEEEED
+480 ENGEGVEGEEEED

-511 DEFYFVPGSARKS
+511 DEFFFVPGSARKS

-572 GAARYM
+572 GAARYI

-583 DAYRREFKDEPP
+583 DAYHREFKDDPP

-605 PGIHQRW
+605 PEVHQRW
-612 HSEGEAWCKRR
+612 HTEGEAWCKRR

-669 LLGTWLERLHQP
+669 LLGTWLDRLHQP
-681 PHPALDD
+681 PHPSLDD
-688 RKGKDQGGLFE
+688 KKGRDQGGLFE

-732 EYKADRLKCSNDLL
+732 EYKADRLKRSNDLL
-746 SQAHLLFDLRSAAAF
+746 AQARLLFDLRSAAAF
-761 VPEIWGVW
+761 VPEIWSAW

-776 NLAEYAVKQKWWEK
+776 DVAGCAAKQKWWAR
-790 FEAVR
+790 FEEVR
-795 DREKFF
+795 DQERFF

-813 EHRGFQVVV
+813 EHRGFHVVL
-822 GNPPWEKVKPDRKE
+822 GNPPWEKVKVDRKE
-836 FYGRVDILIRAYS
+836 FYGGFDVLIRAFV

-854 NRIAELHAATPKLSE
+854 YRIGELHSATPDLQP
-869 AFAEYSDQIKTRAA
+869 AFVAYGERLKTVAA
-883 CLKKSSGFRY
+883 CLKRGGDFKFMDWLIDGSST
-893 CDWVINGK
+893 
-901 STGGDPDLFKFF
+901 SGDPDLFKFF
-913 VERAHDSLSP
+913 LERAHQVLRVG
-923 SGRLGYLVPSAFYNT
+923 GRLGYLLPGSVYIN
-938 EGATGLRHLALGR
+938 EGCTGVRHMLLEH
-951 SRVKA
+951 SRVLG
-956 FYGFENSRKI
+956 FFGFENRQKLFPIDSR
-966 FNIHSS
+966 
-972 YKFVCLVLEKRPVEA
+972 YKFVCVAAEKELLSESERSA
-987 CEDETEFF
+987 AEFAAF
-995 ATFMRSDIAELS
+995 FMRHDVGELVS
-1007 GKPPPGVQVLIRR
+1007 PNLSFQVAVRR
-1020 SELERFSP
+1020 SELESLSP
-1028 GTLAFLE
+1028 GTLALLE
-1035 FRNELD
+1035 FRSERD
-1041 REITL
+1041 RAIL
-1046 RMYGL
+1046 LSMYGL
-1051 LPGLEP
+1051 LAGQSA

-1062 DESERGW
+1062 DQKAGSWMIEHGREYHMSD
-1069 RARYYS
+1069 
-1075 EFHLTNDR
+1075 DR
-1083 DLWTKRDGKLWTP
+1083 DLWTRPDGRLWTAQ
-1096 GEVCGLDW
+1096 EICGLAW
-1104 PTDRSIPFSEVRK
+1104 PGSSPWAEVRTR
-1117 AMAGKGFWPLYE
+1117 MAEKGFWPLYE
-1129 GKQID
+1129 GKLIE
-1134 QFLID
+1134 QFLTDIHPV
-1139 TKPIDR
+1139 TR
-1145 WLNLEA
+1145 WLNVELA
-1151 AQRKNGV
+1151 TKKY
-1158 MPSGARKLVFRDIAR
+1158 GAPPESVHKLVYRRIAG
-1173 NTDERTCIAAVLP
+1173 NTNERTCIAAVLP
-1186 ECSCSGNTLAS
+1186 ERSCANDGLPVIQSRACSTNILAT
-1197 LDVGSVDPDVAASV
+1197 V
-1211 LNSLAFDYATRLK
+1211 LNSFTFDFALRFRVMTHVDFTHVSRVALPPVEAAHSIYAQRTGSNDGVSRKVLAEREE
-1224 IAGTH
+1224 H
-1229 LNWTYAARV
+1229 
-1238 VTPSRSAL
+1238 
-1246 ETIPAFSTVNF
+1246 F
-1257 ADLPDTARSTAL
+1257 ADIWRSE
-1269 HRPFFEALWTTNK
+1269 RS
-1282 AVASAYGLRAT
+1282 VAEAYGLGAT
-1293 DFDHILSSFPGFA
+1293 DFEHILDSFPVFA
-1306 KKRPQFVEFLKE
+1306 RKRPAFRAFLRDRVTEWKAE
-1318 KTSIWQAESGS
+1318 KG

>member
-1 MALNSIRNIRGFFSE
+1 MALNSIRNIRGFFSD

-21 ILSAKKGVGSKLTKA
+21 ILSAKKGAGSKLTKA

-61 RFREQFARPLLGQVL
+61 RFREQFARPLLGQVFS
-76 GFNVEENPE
+76 FNVEENPE

-94 QPEETAEGAAT
+94 QPEENAGDVAD

-119 IESRQTR
+119 IESKQTR
-126 GTLERFLA
+126 GSLERFLA
-134 DQGLSYGFIIAPSLL
+134 DQGLNYGFIITPSLL

-171 VETEDTDSL
+171 VETEDIDSL

-190 NFVQVNGSPQPIE
+190 NFVAVNGSPKPIE

-245 FSPKPTLGQLRDTAL
+245 FNPKPTLGQLRDTAL

-292 QLTDRLLRV
+292 QLVDRLLRV

-341 GRLFSDKTS
+341 GRLFSDKTP

-362 RVTGRL
+362 RVAGRL

-438 KQLTLKGDAA
+438 KQLVLKGDAG
-448 IVADTEA
+448 IVAGTDA
-455 ANLHPD
+455 ASLHPD
-461 NVEIDED
+461 NVEDDDD
-468 AADPEDEDEEDD
+468 AADAEDEDDDGDEDG
-480 ENGEGGEGEEEEED
+480 EAGEGEEED

-583 DAYRREFKDEPP
+583 DTYHREFKDDPP

-605 PGIHQRW
+605 PEVHQRW

-623 IVERCLFGVD
+623 IIERCLFGVD

-669 LLGTWLERLHQP
+669 LLGTWLDRLHQP

-704 LIREALDERLL
+704 LIHEALDERLL

-732 EYKADRLKCSNDLL
+732 EYKADRLKRSNDLL
-746 SQAHLLFDLRSAAAF
+746 AQARLLFDLRSAAAF
-761 VPEIWGVW
+761 VPEIWGAW

-776 NLAEYAVKQKWWEK
+776 NVLEYASNQTWWAR
-790 FEAVR
+790 FEEVR
-795 DREKFF
+795 QRERFF

-813 EHRGFQVVV
+813 EHRGFDVIV
-822 GNPPWEKVKPDRKE
+822 GNPPWDKVLPDRQE
-836 FYGRVDILIRAYS
+836 FYGRYDIFIRALS
-849 GGELD
+849 GNELDQRIGELQQKNPAMAGEFKAYE
-854 NRIAELHAATPKLSE
+854 NRVKTTMQMLRGGGDFPLSE
-869 AFAEYSDQIKTRAA
+869 GRTQAAHEDLSKYFADRSIQVVRK
-883 CLKKSSGFRY
+883 
-893 CDWVINGK
+893 
-901 STGGDPDLFKFF
+901 GGSVGL
-913 VERAHDSLSP
+913 LLP
-923 SGRLGYLVPSAFYNT
+923 SVFYNGDGCT
-938 EGATGLRHLALGR
+938 TLRKWLIDEAQIL
-951 SRVKA
+951 SV
-956 FYGFENSRKI
+956 FGFENRQKLFPIDSR
-966 FNIHSS
+966 
-972 YKFVCLVLEKRPVEA
+972 YKFA
-987 CEDETEFF
+987 CFVWRKETPAERRFP
-995 ATFMRSDIAELS
+995 AIFMRHDVRELLNEKSVQMVTVTAEEVEKLSPESYALLEYRGPRDQEIVHKMYRNSVILGSDDAAGWKAELFTDFAH
-1007 GKPPPGVQVLIRR
+1007 K
-1020 SELERFSP
+1020 F
-1028 GTLAFLE
+1028 TYNA
-1035 FRNELD
+1035 
-1041 REITL
+1041 
-1046 RMYGL
+1046 
-1051 LPGLEP
+1051 
-1057 RPLLG
+1057 
-1062 DESERGW
+1062 
-1069 RARYYS
+1069 AR
-1075 EFHLTNDR
+1075 DK
-1083 DLWTKRDGKLWTP
+1083 DLWTDPKTGSL
-1096 GEVCGLDW
+1096 
-1104 PTDRSIPFSEVRK
+1104 FSPKNVLTNPPNDTTLLIA
-1117 AMAGKGFWPLYE
+1117 AMVAEGFVPVYE
-1129 GKQID
+1129 GKHVE
-1134 QFLID
+1134 QFIYGI
-1139 TKPIDR
+1139 KPFR
-1145 WLNLEA
+1145 WWLKKALAKAKHGREPLDEE
-1151 AQRKNGV
+1151 V
-1158 MPSGARKLVFRDIAR
+1158 LVFRETAS
-1173 NTDERTCIAAVLP
+1173 NTNQRTCIAALLPRGSAASHTLSGVLVR
-1186 ECSCSGNTLAS
+1186 G
-1197 LDVGSVDPDVAASV
+1197 VDQVAAQTV
-1211 LNSLAFDYATRLK
+1211 LNSFCFDYALRLRT
-1224 IAGTH
+1224 AGTH
-1229 LNWTYAARV
+1229 ISFTYIRPMPVPPASVTNALPRV
-1238 VTPSRSAL
+1238 P
-1246 ETIPAFSTVNF
+1246 TVC
-1257 ADLPDTARSTAL
+1257 AWERGVERITELKE
-1269 HRPFFEALWTTNK
+1269 HWEALWVANK
-1282 AVASAYGLRAT
+1282 AVTKAYGLSQD
-1293 DFDHILSSFPGFA
+1293 DFRHVLASFPVFA
-1306 KKRPQFVEFLKE
+1306 KKHAEFFGFLTAKLDTE
-1318 KTSIWQAESGS
+1318 PW

>member
-1 MALNSIRNIRGFFSE
+1 MALNSIRNIRGFFSD

-61 RFREQFARPLLGQVL
+61 RFREQFARPLLSQLL
-76 GFNVEENPE
+76 GFNVEENPG

-94 QPEETAEGAAT
+94 QPEEAAEGEAGS
-105 APIAALYLC
+105 PIAALYLC

-126 GTLERFLA
+126 GSLERFLA
-134 DQGLSYGFIIAPSLL
+134 DQGLSYGFIITPSLL

-159 KGASFDFSIASA
+159 KGASFDFSVASA
-171 VETEDTDSL
+171 VETEDTESL

-190 NFVQVNGSPQPIE
+190 NFVAVNGSPKPIE
-203 LLEAESRKHSA
+203 LLEAESRKHGA

-233 GFLEDIQARPEA
+233 GLLEDIQARPEA
-245 FSPKPTLGQLRDTAL
+245 FNPKPTLGQLRDTAL

-292 QLTDRLLRV
+292 QLTDRLLGV
-301 PEEELPGN
+301 AEEELPGN

-341 GRLFSDKTS
+341 GRLFSDKTP

-362 RVTGRL
+362 RVAGRL

-414 MIEVVVQGRDFVLTP
+414 MIEVVVQGRDFVLTR

-438 KQLTLKGDAA
+438 KQLVLKGDTA
-448 IVADTEA
+448 IVTDTEA

-461 NVEIDED
+461 NVEDDEADAD
-468 AADPEDEDEEDD
+468 AADEEDD
-480 ENGEGGEGEEEEED
+480 AEEEDGDAGEGEEEED
-494 KGVKKGAAAR
+494 KGVKKGTAAR

-511 DEFYFVPGSARKS
+511 DDFYFVPGSARKS

-578 GRKLL
+578 GQKLL
-583 DAYRREFKDEPP
+583 DAYHREFKIDPP

-605 PGIHQRW
+605 PEVQQRW

-623 IVERCLFGVD
+623 IVEKCLFGVD

-658 FFAHHIRPGNS
+658 FFAHHIRAGNS
-669 LLGTWLERLHQP
+669 LLGTWLDRLHQP

-688 RKGKDQGGLFE
+688 KKGKDQGGLFE

-732 EYKADRLKCSNDLL
+732 EYKADRLKRSNDLL
-746 SQAHLLFDLRSAAAF
+746 TQARLLFDLRSAAAF
-761 VPEIWGVW
+761 VPEIWSVW

-776 NLAEYAVKQKWWEK
+776 DVTGYASRQKWWTR
-790 FEAVR
+790 FEELCR
-795 DREKFF
+795 RERFF

-813 EHRGFQVVV
+813 DRRGFDVVV
-822 GNPPWEKVKPDRKE
+822 GNPPWDKVLPDRKE
-836 FYGRVDILIRAYS
+836 FYGREDIFIRA
-849 GGELD
+849 
-854 NRIAELHAATPKLSE
+854 
-869 AFAEYSDQIKTRAA
+869 
-883 CLKKSSGFRY
+883 
-893 CDWVINGK
+893 
-901 STGGDPDLFKFF
+901 
-913 VERAHDSLSP
+913 
-923 SGRLGYLVPSAFYNT
+923 
-938 EGATGLRHLALGR
+938 
-951 SRVKA
+951 
-956 FYGFENSRKI
+956 
-966 FNIHSS
+966 
-972 YKFVCLVLEKRPVEA
+972 
-987 CEDETEFF
+987 
-995 ATFMRSDIAELS
+995 LS
-1007 GKPPPGVQVLIRR
+1007 G
-1020 SELERFSP
+1020 
-1028 GTLAFLE
+1028 
-1035 FRNELD
+1035 NELD
-1041 REITL
+1041 QRIANFTRRIRSWQASSKLTRAGSKPPCRSCAAAEIS
-1046 RMYGL
+1046 RS
-1051 LPGLEP
+1051 PKAEP
-1057 RPLLG
+1057 RP
-1062 DESERGW
+1062 
-1069 RARYYS
+1069 
-1075 EFHLTNDR
+1075 H
-1083 DLWTKRDGKLWTP
+1083 TKTFP
-1096 GEVCGLDW
+1096 SIS
-1104 PTDRSIPFSEVRK
+1104 PTVDSGG
-1117 AMAGKGFWPLYE
+1117 AKG
-1129 GKQID
+1129 
-1134 QFLID
+1134 
-1139 TKPIDR
+1139 
-1145 WLNLEA
+1145 
-1151 AQRKNGV
+1151 
-1158 MPSGARKLVFRDIAR
+1158 
-1173 NTDERTCIAAVLP
+1173 
-1186 ECSCSGNTLAS
+1186 
-1197 LDVGSVDPDVAASV
+1197 GSVGLLLPSV
-1211 LNSLAFDYATRLK
+1211 FYNGDGCAT
-1224 IAGTH
+1224 
-1229 LNWTYAARV
+1229 
-1238 VTPSRSAL
+1238 
-1246 ETIPAFSTVNF
+1246 
-1257 ADLPDTARSTAL
+1257 
-1269 HRPFFEALWTTNK
+1269 
-1282 AVASAYGLRAT
+1282 LR
-1293 DFDHILSSFPGFA
+1293 
-1306 KKRPQFVEFLKE
+1306 K
-1318 KTSIWQAESGS
+1318 